1 MKKKRTNESQAEKF
15 SGRSGE
21 ILRTERRNSPDGAE
35 NGSRTRK
42 RGGAGAYEYVV
53 NPYGLR
59 IKKCCASCALKM
71 TTDNLH
77 HRKCTRKKKKV
88 RPGDCCRQ
96 WKLSHCLEQLGREK
110 GMVRDRKTGKIL
122 F

>member
-15 SGRSGE
+15 SGRRGE

-88 RPGDCCRQ
+88 RPTDCCRQ

>member
-1 MKKKRTNESQAEKF
+1 MKKKKTNESQAEIV
-15 SGRSGE
+15 SGRRRE

-35 NGSRTRK
+35 NGSRARK

-53 NPYGLR
+53 NQYGLTVKR
-59 IKKCCASCALKM
+59 CCASCALKM

-77 HRKCTRKKKKV
+77 WRVCLCKHKRV
-88 RPGDCCRQ
+88 RPTDCCRQ

-110 GMVRDRKTGKIL
+110 GMVRDHKTGKIL

>member
-1 MKKKRTNESQAEKF
+1 MKKKKTMKGQAEKF
-15 SGRSGE
+15 SGRRRE
-21 ILRTERRNSPDGAE
+21 ILRTERRISPDGAE

-71 TTDNLH
+71 VTDNLH
-77 HRKCTRKKKKV
+77 WRECLHSHKKV
-88 RPGDCCRQ
+88 RPTGYCCE
-96 WKLSHCLEQLGREK
+96 WMLNLYLKQLGREK
-110 GMVRDRKTGKIL
+110 GELRKLNIKH
-122 F
+122 